1 MAANRASAQ
10 QGLTIALIV
19 FVMLTFILAVT
30 TYLFFKKATDAD
42 AAMAVANAD
51 SAKSKQDMQKA
62 AGDRAKLLGILGF
75 PEEKPVQE
83 VETETNEAF

>member
-30 TYLFFKKATDAD
+30 TYLFFKKAADAD

-51 SAKSKQDMQKA
+51 SAKSKQACSRFARRSRQGNLNSVRISRMC
-62 AGDRAKLLGILGF
+62 
-75 PEEKPVQE
+75 
-83 VETETNEAF
+83 T